1 MTLVS
6 IPHHSGS
13 NIYVQELVRGYE
25 ALGCTVVFGFGK
37 LMNTGVTPDILHLQ
51 WPEEHYRWNAEGPI
65 EVGAKRFL
73 DRLADLKR
81 NGCKIAWTVHNL
93 GPHESLNDP
102 LDHSVYQQVMD
113 TADLIV
119 HHCPESARLLAK
131 KYRVP
136 EDKPHL
142 IAPHGNYFGYPNSVS
157 REQARKRLG
166 IPGDA
171 CVYLSFGAIRGY
183 KGIDTLLD
191 SFRRVKSTHKMLLV
205 AGSYMA
211 ITSRG
216 YFYDRMLMAWKGF
229 GVGGRGVKLHLKTI
243 PSEEVQLYFNAAD
256 CLVLSHSRGLNSG
269 VAVLGMSFGK
279 TVVGPR
285 IGCIEWVLDQGDNVT
300 YPVGDADGFIQAL
313 DTAGGRA
320 GAGVNVK
327 NLEVARSWRW
337 TDIAEGVI
345 EKLGFGAAR
354 FG

>member
-1 MTLVS
+1 
-6 IPHHSGS
+6 
-13 NIYVQELVRGYE
+13 
-25 ALGCTVVFGFGK
+25 
-37 LMNTGVTPDILHLQ
+37 
-51 WPEEHYRWNAEGPI
+51 
-65 EVGAKRFL
+65 
-73 DRLADLKR
+73 
-81 NGCKIAWTVHNL
+81 
-93 GPHESLNDP
+93 
-102 LDHSVYQQVMD
+102 
-113 TADLIV
+113 
-119 HHCPESARLLAK
+119 
-131 KYRVP
+131 
-136 EDKPHL
+136 
-142 IAPHGNYFGYPNSVS
+142 
-157 REQARKRLG
+157 
-166 IPGDA
+166 
-171 CVYLSFGAIRGY
+171 
-183 KGIDTLLD
+183 
-191 SFRRVKSTHKMLLV
+191 MLLV

-345 EKLGFGAAR
+345 EKLGFGAA
-354 FG
+354 